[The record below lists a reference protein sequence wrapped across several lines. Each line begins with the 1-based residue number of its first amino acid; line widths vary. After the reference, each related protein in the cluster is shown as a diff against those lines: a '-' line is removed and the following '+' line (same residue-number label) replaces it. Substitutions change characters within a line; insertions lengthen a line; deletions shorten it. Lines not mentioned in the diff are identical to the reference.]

1 MSLIKKIFSKLK
13 KRVDKRDND
22 PKVQYQRKNNE
33 FTPVVLWWINQKKG
47 GYDISTNKFPKWFL
61 EKYGINFTEE
71 VNYYINKGCLINKDN
86 KIFLTDVGVN
96 ELAYYNCIVIMHKHP
111 EYMLSFDD
119 FKNNS
124 NWHLI
129 SDNDIIWAI
138 FNRRLLDF
146 SKNKQ
151 WSSLEQNYLNMASLL
166 IEEKK
171 FKWALEF
178 ILPAAFLAT
187 SGLMDDNKLAPY
199 KIDNGFIFVVNI
211 EINNYY
217 ISNPIRQIIK
227 AEKLSL
233 DDIYQKYITS
243 TFVQSLKTILPFY
256 YLDIQ
261 SSWEIL
267 KYAIQAEKTK
277 GIINMYDMKCQN
289 IKLSYN
295 LPNQNSNDYFYN
307 STENIVREYLKNK

>member
-1 MSLIKKIFSKLK
+1 M
-13 KRVDKRDND
+13 
-22 PKVQYQRKNNE
+22 
-33 FTPVVLWWINQKKG
+33 
-47 GYDISTNKFPKWFL
+47 
-61 EKYGINFTEE
+61 EE
-71 VNYYINKGCLINKDN
+71 Y
-86 KIFLTDVGVN
+86 
-96 ELAYYNCIVIMHKHP
+96 
-111 EYMLSFDD
+111 
-119 FKNNS
+119 
-124 NWHLI
+124 
-129 SDNDIIWAI
+129 
-138 FNRRLLDF
+138 
-146 SKNKQ
+146 
-151 WSSLEQNYLNMASLL
+151 
-166 IEEKK
+166 
-171 FKWALEF
+171 LEF
-178 ILPAAFLAT
+178 AKEIAKYAGKIMLNYFNGNNY
-187 SGLMDDNKLAPY
+187 SQYKGDNTIVTTA
-199 KIDNGFIFVVNI
+199 DI